1 MLTDLFNALFVAG
14 LPMFF
19 LSFALVS
26 LALHGGKLAGETV
39 TQLRGSIA
47 SLSKAHKGK
56 GQQQKADPAL
66 RHWFRFGGGFY
77 GLVALYTWL
86 LIEADDLLEFFG
98 GLANVMVNLDPGAL
112 LELLIEIFVE
122 SLINFVAAIAWPS
135 YWLSAW
141 SSPWLLLA
149 AAYAGYWLGIKA
161 ARVASQHQPL
171 RASIERVVHF
181 LRRGSDQSN
190 RKQKK
195 PPQ

>member
-1 MLTDLFNALFVAG
+1 MLINLFNALFVAG

-26 LALHGGKLAGETV
+26 WALHDGKLAGETV

-98 GLANVMVNLDPGAL
+98 GLANIVVNLDPGAL
-112 LELLIEIFVE
+112 LGLLIEIFVE

-161 ARVASQHQPL
+161 ARRATQHPQL
-171 RASIERVVHF
+171 DASIKKILSPFRGRSREASYKDER
-181 LRRGSDQSN
+181 
-190 RKQKK
+190 
-195 PPQ
+195 PPK